1 VLQVLL
7 VLQLL
12 LVLLLL
18 LPVLLLMLV
27 VKSCH
32 VVSTIHFFTPS
43 TPTLAIPLSIL
54 AVLLRAGT
62 TAAPMVPA
70 QVKTFCALIGAL
82 DQVFIAM
89 PASIAFVLGAVSGV
103 VSASGP
109 ATKATSLCS

>member
-18 LPVLLLMLV
+18 PVLLLMLV
-27 VKSCH
+27 VNCH